1 MISLG
6 FFFKYGYDN
15 NKTQKLDLFS
25 GIFVVNL
32 FKAPPALLAP
42 NIII

>member
-1 MISLG
+1 MISFG
-6 FFFKYGYDN
+6 FFFRNGYDN

-32 FKAPPALLAP
+32 FEAPPAF
-42 NIII
+42 ISS